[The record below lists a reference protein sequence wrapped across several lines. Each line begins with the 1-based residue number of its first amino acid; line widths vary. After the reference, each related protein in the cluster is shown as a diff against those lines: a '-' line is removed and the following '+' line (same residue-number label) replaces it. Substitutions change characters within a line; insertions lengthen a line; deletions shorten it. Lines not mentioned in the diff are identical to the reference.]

1 MKTGHLPPDTSL
13 EQVKLRI
20 KQTTSNPNVGQ
31 ITQVDLKDG
40 PRAFRIATLTEVLN
54 PKTKDFHHYSLRI
67 DHIDKTKSGWFA
79 KPDKST
85 RLEGDSPD
93 EIKRLY
99 EFLHA
104 ILSGE
109 LKGAQSDLRVIRDED
124 YVKLENILN
133 SLPNI
138 ADNDKLNLAGTL
150 LSKLDVGSSDFSNF
164 VAALESSPE
173 ETLRHIGSASRYIQY
188 RKALEELAVLIA
200 DESTPEAAFQNHLAK
215 HPWMFGSEYSE
226 LLSRRSWT
234 RDENLDYM
242 LRRTVDNFLE
252 IIEIKTALREPLF
265 RYDNSHDSYYSS
277 SKLSAV
283 IGQVMRYIE
292 EVERSRDQIIAK
304 DDEDTLKIRARV
316 IVGRDGDEKHQN
328 ALRSLNGHLNRI
340 EVITF
345 DQLYRIADRV
355 LTVFICRKPTVDLD
369 ADEIPF

>member
-13 EQVKLRI
+13 EEVKLKI

-109 LKGAQSDLRVIRDED
+109 LKGAKSDLRVIRDED
-124 YVKLENILN
+124 YIKLENILN

-138 ADNDKLNLAGTL
+138 IDSDKLNLAGTL

-164 VAALESSPE
+164 VTALESSPE
-173 ETLRHIGSASRYIQY
+173 ETLRHIGSASRYIEY
-188 RKALEELAVLIA
+188 KKALEELAILIA
-200 DESTPEAAFQNHLAK
+200 DESTPEAAFQNLLSK

-234 RDENLDYM
+234 RDDNLDYM

-265 RYDNSHDSYYSS
+265 RYDNSHDSYYPS
-277 SKLSAV
+277 SKLSTV
-283 IGQVMRYIE
+283 IGQVIRYIE
-292 EVERSRDQIIAK
+292 EVERNRDQIIVK
-304 DDEDTLKIRARV
+304 DNEDTLKIRARV
-316 IVGRDGDEKHQN
+316 IVGRDVDEKHQK

-355 LTVFICRKPTVDLD
+355 LTVFLCQKPLVESDV
-369 ADEIPF
+369 DEIPF